1 MHSSQYVQLAIMEK
15 SVAQSLW
22 GEAAPEGKT
31 AVHWN
36 LKGNLRRDGVSVCVY
51 AFKSEARKLWGLCGT
66 FPGAYH

>member
-1 MHSSQYVQLAIMEK
+1 MCNWLLWMAEK

-31 AVHWN
+31 AVRWN

-51 AFKSEARKLWGLCGT
+51 AFKSEARKL
-66 FPGAYH
+66 